1 MHYGSCRVLPV
12 LYIHGSEMK
21 MEVQGQAEML
31 LVVPQLI
38 RMGQFQ
44 YLIAISM
51 YVCNSNYV
59 AGESTVR
66 IVNYTDW
73 QTRNGSVDKTVIQLV
88 TPKVVVCD
96 R

>member
-1 MHYGSCRVLPV
+1 MQGFASNLYPWFREENGSPRTSRDAT
-12 LYIHGSEMK
+12 GSPPIDSNGS
-21 MEVQGQAEML
+21 VS
-31 LVVPQLI
+31 I
-38 RMGQFQ
+38 FNCN
-44 YLIAISM
+44 SM